1 MSRIPTL
8 SSLSS
13 TDLDPWPGMFSVTI
27 LPPRPTRN
35 TKLIE
40 FPLGPPCKMS
50 ITCKK
55 HGGLHIMRA
64 EQLAHLCWRLQ
75 FFFVILGFL
84 VGSIYWP
91 HVFNLKQRCRLT
103 ANIVEVLYRISDQPK
118 VNYTKTTNN
127 FQIPQTKSNKQN
139 FPNLISP
146 SRTKI
151 QIPQIHG
158 NYTQWN

>member
-1 MSRIPTL
+1 
-8 SSLSS
+8 
-13 TDLDPWPGMFSVTI
+13 MFSVTI
-27 LPPRPTRN
+27 LPPRPTRK

-40 FPLGPPCKMS
+40 FPLGPPWKMS

-55 HGGLHIMRA
+55 HGGLHIIRA

-75 FFFVILGFL
+75 FFFVIFRIPCWVYLL
-84 VGSIYWP
+84 A

-146 SRTKI
+146 SKTKI